1 MTEIFALLIM
11 IAPVPGFMQPTAC
24 RNDGDL
30 IVDDQDCNKFYKC
43 TEGIPTSLSC
53 PAGLRFNPRVK
64 VCDWPDAVPCN
75 RSRLSSFSSPSKPSD
90 ADVHDT
96 ENVQTRIRV
105 RLIPS
110 SFPVS
115 SRVTSQKI
123 AQSRGAHSRNVP
135 AKSILVG
142 RGEKARGTSECPS
155 PITNTY
161 CDLCCNLQVFG
172 DSNSYELALQNCYH
186 VNHPAHCNVCCPGL
200 HN

>member
-53 PAGLRFNPRVK
+53 PAGLRFNPTVK

-75 RSRLSSFSSPSKPSD
+75 RSRLPSLSSPSKPSD
-90 ADVHDT
+90 ADVQDT

-115 SRVTSQKI
+115 SRVT
-123 AQSRGAHSRNVP
+123 SRNVP